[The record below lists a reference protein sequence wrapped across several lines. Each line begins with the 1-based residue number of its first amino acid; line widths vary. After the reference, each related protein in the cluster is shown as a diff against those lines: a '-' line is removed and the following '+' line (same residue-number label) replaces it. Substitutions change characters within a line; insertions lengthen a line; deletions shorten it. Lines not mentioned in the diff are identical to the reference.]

1 MHIKI
6 EKPVIE
12 SILNQ
17 IIPFTEKKDNTQIT
31 SHILINA
38 NEKLTLKATDKEIG
52 IKMTTDAKILEP
64 GTITINGRRFLD
76 IIKTLQNKE
85 VEIKAEDS
93 KITITQENS
102 VYNLTSF
109 NASEFPEFPNTDEM
123 NKIEIS
129 IEELNKAIKKIY
141 PVIDNNNPKYELNGA
156 LFDLKEKSNFVS
168 TDTRR
173 LAIYYSNAKAN
184 ESKII
189 VPKRS
194 IAEIKRVIRDDMEVF
209 YDDVYLILK
218 NEETLFFT
226 KLING
231 KFPAYEKIIPK
242 SLKYELTL
250 PKNEFLSHL
259 KQVSIIT
266 NEVKIQIQNEKIIFE
281 SISDETIK
289 AKTSF
294 LIQTPIEN
302 FTFAVNSKYIMDF
315 LNVIENDEFILGL
328 NESNIPFVLKDE
340 TFLTIVMPLNIWY
353 NTTKNGIFP
362 TSIPL
367 KEINGRLQSV

>member
-31 SHILINA
+31 SHILIKA
-38 NEKLTLKATDKEIG
+38 DEKLTLKATDKEIG
-52 IKMTTDAKILEP
+52 IKVITNAQILNQ
-64 GTITINGRRFLD
+64 GTITINGKRFLD

-85 VEIKAEDS
+85 IEIKAQENQ
-93 KITITQENS
+93 ITITQENS
-102 VYNLTSF
+102 IYKLTSF
-109 NASEFPEFPNTDEM
+109 NASEFPEFPDTEEM
-123 NKIEIS
+123 NNINIE

-156 LFDLKEKSNFVS
+156 LFDLKDNSNFVS

-173 LAIYYSNAKAN
+173 LAVYYSNANAK

-194 IAEIKRVIRDDMEVF
+194 IAEIKRVIRDDMKIF
-209 YDDVYLILK
+209 YDEVYLILK
-218 NEETLFFT
+218 NEEIFFFT

-231 KFPAYEKIIPK
+231 KFPAYEKIIPQN
-242 SLKYELTL
+242 LKYEINI

-259 KQVSIIT
+259 KQVSIIS
-266 NEVKIQIQNEKIIFE
+266 NEVKISINSNKIVFE
-281 SISDETIK
+281 SISDETMK

-294 LIQTPIEN
+294 EINTPLEE
-302 FTFAVNSKYIMDF
+302 FTFAVNSRYIMDF
-315 LNVIENDEFILGL
+315 LNVLENDMFTLGL
-328 NESNIPFVLKDE
+328 NEPNIPFVLKNE
-340 TFLTIVMPLNIWY
+340 NFITIVMPLNI
-353 NTTKNGIFP
+353 
-362 TSIPL
+362 
-367 KEINGRLQSV
+367 